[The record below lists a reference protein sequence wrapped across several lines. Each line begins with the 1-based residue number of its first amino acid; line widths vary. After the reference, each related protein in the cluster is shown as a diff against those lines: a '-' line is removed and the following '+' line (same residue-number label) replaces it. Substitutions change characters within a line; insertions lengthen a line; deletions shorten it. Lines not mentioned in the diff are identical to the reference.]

1 MTTNIDTLVARYQ
14 TLNTEAKK
22 HSQQAW
28 IGVVGGPILIALS
41 FVIGQWIV
49 AAFGAAALVWG
60 LWDAVQAGHLAEE
73 LEALEAEIE
82 DAEDSDDDDMPAPP
96 RFDAPT
102 ASSDTRS
109 ASKGYSGEDGF

>member
-1 MTTNIDTLVARYQ
+1 MTTNIDALVSRYQ
-14 TLNTEAKK
+14 TINTEAKK

-28 IGVVGGPILIALS
+28 IGVIGGPILIVLA

-49 AAFGAAALVWG
+49 GALGAAALAWG
-60 LWDAVQAGHLAEE
+60 LYDAVQAGHLCEE

-82 DAEDSDDDDMPAPP
+82 DAEDDSDDMPAPP

-109 ASKGYSGEDGF
+109 AQRGYSGEDGF

>member
-1 MTTNIDTLVARYQ
+1 MTTNIDALVSRYQ
-14 TLNTEAKK
+14 TLNEQAKK

-28 IGVVGGPILIALS
+28 IGVVGGPILIVLA

-49 AAFGAAALVWG
+49 GALGAAALAWG
-60 LWDAVQAGHLAEE
+60 LYDAVQAGHLCEE

-82 DAEDSDDDDMPAPP
+82 DAEDSDDDMPAPP

-102 ASSDTRS
+102 TPRDTRS
-109 ASKGYSGEDGF
+109 APSGYTGEDGF